1 MLVKICQKTV
11 TLPSSLSTATQIVL
25 AGEDRSMVVS
35 DASLLASYLLKR
47 QSPPSKTSGLQLKG
61 YLDYDIFNDER
72 LSDKLFSQ
80 RNSKELLPYNVIVYR
95 RRHALGYLA
104 SRLTGTY
111 ASTYR
116 VLKEI
121 SLRVPKFSPKT
132 ILDFGSGVGCTYWA
146 VDMVWWR
153 VDKMYHSVDLSASML
168 ELAARLREETGMSPG
183 AFSDYRESR
192 FLPGLGHYD
201 ILVAAYSL
209 SDLPSLDL
217 VSKTLDNLWQQTK
230 YFLVLIENGTT
241 AGHSILSQIRN
252 HILNSD
258 YHQDDPDSH
267 NPIFA
272 PCPHTTTCPL
282 LTDGCYFKQRAE
294 LSYIQ
299 SRDSLYAK
307 VKKKSY
313 FSEKFS
319 YLVLSKPA
327 VIPLLEETDPYFGRL
342 VGPTLKRRRHVI
354 TQLCSPEGKTER
366 KIFTKGKHSPLYKD
380 IRKES
385 DWGDI
390 LKLTPPI
397 RQEQKVIQDEIEL
410 D

>member
-11 TLPSSLSTATQIVL
+11 RLPPLLSAAVQVVL
-25 AGEDRSMVVS
+25 AGEDRPMVLS
-35 DASLLASYLLKR
+35 DGGLLASYLLKR
-47 QSPPSKTSGLQLKG
+47 QSPPTKTSGLQLKG
-61 YLDYDIFNDER
+61 YLDYDIFKDEA
-72 LSDKLFSQ
+72 LSDKMFRQ
-80 RNSKELLPYNVIVYR
+80 RDSKELLAYSVIVYR

-121 SLRVPKFSPKT
+121 SLRVPKFKPKT
-132 ILDFGSGVGCTYWA
+132 ILDFGSGVGSTYWA
-146 VDMVWWR
+146 VDTVWGR
-153 VDKMYHSVDLSASML
+153 EDKMFHSVDLSSSML
-168 ELAARLREETGMSPG
+168 ELAARLREEADMSPG
-183 AFSDYRESR
+183 AFSDFRETR

-217 VSKTLDNLWQQTK
+217 VNKTLDTLWQQTK

-241 AGHSILSQIRN
+241 AGHSILSQFRD
-252 HILNSD
+252 HVLNSD
-258 YHQDDPDSH
+258 YQQNDPDSH

-272 PCPHTTTCPL
+272 PCPHTSTCPL
-282 LTDGCYFKQRAE
+282 LTNGCYFKQRAE

-299 SRDSLYAK
+299 SRDSLYTK
-307 VKKKSY
+307 LRKTSY
-313 FSEKFS
+313 FSEKYS
-319 YLVLSKPA
+319 YLVLTKPA

-342 VGPTLKRRRHVI
+342 VGPTLKRRHHVI
-354 TQLCSPEGKTER
+354 TQLCSPDGQTER
-366 KIFTKGKHSPLYKD
+366 KIFTKGKHSPLYKL
-380 IRKES
+380 IRKKS

-390 LKLTPPI
+390 LKLTPPKRHEREDI
-397 RQEQKVIQDEIEL
+397 KDEIEL
-410 D
+410 E